1 MRNAIAESITQ
12 KAKVD
17 KDFFLITGDAGL
29 GVWDTYQKEYP
40 HQYVNPGINEALCVG
55 MAAGMAMC
63 GKKVVYYNIAP
74 FVIMRP
80 YEQVRND
87 ICYQGLPVILIGTGS
102 GLTYMPSGMTH
113 YAVEVT
119 FLASSLPHLNI
130 FSPCD
135 ALEAKACFEYAYT
148 SLNPSYIR
156 IPKAGEP
163 IFHTKPLSDVTQ
175 AQLLRKSHSDMVL
188 VTHSSIISEVLKVA
202 DELNASVVSMPFI
215 NSMNPQVVELLSS
228 YKRIIVVEKHYSYG
242 GLGTLLKERLYKQR
256 LDREVQVIGL
266 ENDYIHLIGN
276 QEYGRVHFGLSCEG
290 IRDKIL
296 LLHPP
301 PPPRSK

>member
-1 MRNAIAESITQ
+1 MRNAIAESIIQ
-12 KAKVD
+12 KAKTD

-29 GVWDTYQKEYP
+29 GVWDSYQKEFP

-55 MAAGMAMC
+55 IAAGMAMC

-74 FVIMRP
+74 FVMMRP

-113 YAVEVT
+113 YAVEDIL
-119 FLASSLPHLNI
+119 LASSLPHLNI

-135 ALEAKACFEYAYT
+135 AIEAKACFEYAYI
-148 SLNPSYIR
+148 SSNPSYIR

-163 IFHTKPLSDVTQ
+163 IFHKESLSDITQ
-175 AQLLRKSHSDMVL
+175 AQILRKAHSDILL
-188 VTHSSIISEVLKVA
+188 VTHSSIVSEVLKVA
-202 DELNASVVSMPFI
+202 DELDASVVSIPFI
-215 NSMNPQVVELLSS
+215 NSMNPQILELLSG
-228 YKRIIVVEKHYSYG
+228 YGRIVVVEEHYSYG
-242 GLGTLLKERLYKQR
+242 GLGTLLREKLYKERFNK
-256 LDREVQVIGL
+256 EVQIVGL
-266 ENDYIHLIGN
+266 ENEYIHLIGN
-276 QEYGRVHFGLSCEG
+276 QEYGRTHFGLSCEG

-296 LLHPP
+296 YSPP
-301 PPPRSK
+301 PPYKGTK